1 MSFSKKLFVK
11 KIKLIYRD
19 AKSQNKTAI
28 EQMPSVKTLVTPAL
42 IIWKVGY
49 CQNVCGHLEWIIFT
63 TLSMV
68 TYKNQNYLPVHTLI
82 SGKKKIIEGLTVEFN
97 DHLKYNKDH
106 EIICYSLVKVDFS
119 KYRNNHNHNKWGIK
133 HEENIMDNIK
143 TNIYK
148 KKLELKNM
156 NFKLNANEDLLILPG
171 FWVTSQNADGY
182 FNDSNK

>member
-1 MSFSKKLFVK
+1 MESWLLSKRLWTSGMDYFYNIIDGDIQKPELFTSTH
-11 KIKLIYRD
+11 IDIR
-19 AKSQNKTAI
+19 
-28 EQMPSVKTLVTPAL
+28 
-42 IIWKVGY
+42 
-49 CQNVCGHLEWIIFT
+49 
-63 TLSMV
+63 
-68 TYKNQNYLPVHTLI
+68 
-82 SGKKKIIEGLTVEFN
+82 KKKIIEGLTVEFN